1 MNNMRL
7 GLFCSTKDSILST
20 NRTFRLENLS
30 FEKVYETLK
39 KNLDDLKDILVF
51 CKQNN
56 IPMFRLGNAVV
67 PFASHPNFEDSW
79 WSGLEPLF
87 EDLKKFYENFDIRLT
102 IHPGQFIQLGS
113 PKENVVKA
121 SLKELEYCTKVL
133 DLLNAKDGVIT
144 LHIGGKNGNEEETL
158 ERFKRVFDENI
169 WLQKYLAL
177 ENDEYNFN
185 ARQTLDLCRICNIP
199 MIFDI
204 FHHSINP
211 SYVTWNEI
219 KQSWKN
225 KRPKVHIS
233 SQGEGKIGTHAK
245 EIAQDDFKRL
255 LEFLGDDSKH
265 VDIMVEA
272 KDKEYAI
279 QKLYDLV
286 FIHP

>member
-1 MNNMRL
+1 MRL
-7 GLFCSTKDSILST
+7 GLFCSTKDSKLST

-30 FEKVYETLK
+30 FEKVYETVK
-39 KNLDDLKDILVF
+39 KNLDDLKDILV
-51 CKQNN
+51 CCEANN
-56 IPMFRLGNAVV
+56 IPMFRLGNAIV
-67 PFASHPNFEDSW
+67 PFASHPNFQNSW
-79 WSGLEPLF
+79 WIELEPLF
-87 EDLKKFYENFDIRLT
+87 KDAKDFYKNFDIRLT

-113 PKENVVKA
+113 PKENVVKS

-144 LHIGGKNGNEEETL
+144 LHIGGKNGNEIETL
-158 ERFKRVFDENI
+158 KRFEQVFNDNL
-169 WLQKYLAL
+169 WLKKYLAL

-185 ARQTLDLCRICNIP
+185 AKQTLDLCKTCGIP

-211 SYVTWNEI
+211 SDIEWYEI
-219 KQSWKN
+219 KSTWQN

-245 EIAQDDFKRL
+245 EITQDDFTNLIK
-255 LEFLGDDSKH
+255 FLGADWEN

-279 QKLYDLV
+279 DNLKFNIKYECKN
-286 FIHP
+286 